1 MKTGFR
7 QSMAWL
13 HVWAGLVAGWVLFAV
28 FLTGTASYYREEI
41 SAWMRPELR
50 PSLVQDAAL
59 ARGLAHLR
67 AVAPTARTWLIEMPV
82 PRDRV
87 LRLAWSHRAGP
98 GGYTSV
104 QLPLPG
110 QPEPRRT
117 RGGDIFY
124 YFHFDL
130 FLPLDL
136 GRWLVSLAA
145 MTMLVAIITGVV
157 IHRRIFADF
166 FTFRPRKAAQRAW
179 LDAHNLLGVL
189 ALPYH
194 LMITYTGLVTFAL
207 LLLPW
212 GIDLGYGGDRRPFL
226 AAIYGQDPPAAAV
239 PPPRAAMAPLEPM
252 LAAARQAWDGGA
264 PGRITITEPDAAGAR
279 VQVARSETDRLS
291 VAREFLLFDGAT
303 GQRLAVREPGGP
315 LERVWGAAYGLHLAR
330 FAEPGLRLLFVLS
343 GVLGTGMVAT
353 GLLLWAA
360 RRRRHVPGFGARLV
374 DVLNVATIAG
384 LPVGML
390 ALFWANRLLPLDLP
404 ARALW
409 EARCFLIAWLLML
422 IHAALRPR
430 GRAWGEQFLLAS
442 CLCAALP
449 LVNAW
454 TTDTSL
460 LASLRRG
467 DGVLAGFDMAL
478 LVLALP
484 FAALGWRQA
493 RQG

>member
-1 MKTGFR
+1 MKAGFR

-13 HVWAGLVAGWVLFAV
+13 HAWGGLVAGWVLFAV

-50 PSLVQDAAL
+50 PSLLQEAAL

-67 AVAPTARTWLIEMPV
+67 EVAPAARSWLIDLPG
-82 PRDRV
+82 PRDRT
-87 LRLAWSHRAGP
+87 LHLAWSHRAGP

-104 QLPLPG
+104 RLPAAG
-110 QPEPRRT
+110 QAQPRQT

-130 FLPLDL
+130 FLPLGL

-145 MTMLVAIITGVV
+145 ATMLVAIITGII

-212 GIDLGYGGDRRPFL
+212 GVDLRYSGDRRPFL
-226 AAIYGQDPPAAAV
+226 AAIYGQDPPAATV

-264 PGRITITEPDAAGAR
+264 PGRITITEPDTDGAR
-279 VQVARSETDRLS
+279 VQVTRSETDRLS
-291 VAREFLLFDGAT
+291 TARQSLVFDGAT
-303 GQRLAVREPGGP
+303 GRLLSTKEPAGP
-315 LERVWGAAYGLHLAR
+315 LERVWGVAYGLHLAR
-330 FAEPGLRLLFVLS
+330 FAEPGLRLLFLLS
-343 GVLGTGMVAT
+343 GLLGTGMVAT

-360 RRRRHVPGFGARLV
+360 KRRQEKPGFGARLV

-404 ARALW
+404 GRAVW
-409 EARCFLIAWLLML
+409 EARCFLLAWLLML
-422 IHAALRPR
+422 AHAALRPR
-430 GRAWGEQFLLAS
+430 IRAWREQFLLAAL
-442 CLCAALP
+442 LCAALP
-449 LVNAW
+449 LVNAG
-454 TTDTSL
+454 TTDASL
-460 LASLRRG
+460 LTSLRRG
-467 DGVLAGFDMAL
+467 DAVLAGFDITM

-484 FAALGWRQA
+484 FAILGWRQA
-493 RQG
+493 RQA